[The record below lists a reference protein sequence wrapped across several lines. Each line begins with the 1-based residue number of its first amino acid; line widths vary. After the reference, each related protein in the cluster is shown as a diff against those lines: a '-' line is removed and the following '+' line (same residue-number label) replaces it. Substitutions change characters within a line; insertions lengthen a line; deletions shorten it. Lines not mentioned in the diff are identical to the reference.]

1 MLISNL
7 IFVLK
12 SHCRKFKIT
21 NGLIDKSPYSPFKID
36 MSQQDNDFEEP
47 KFTLK
52 ILKYV
57 TTEKMA
63 LLVTCYIHPT
73 WYVLPSLG
81 SSTEELNNNK
91 CRQNVFL
98 CFISSFYSGRKKI
111 LTLMC
116 EAPLPKPP
124 PPPPPPPTTPTPKSP
139 NPIYPIHPNTQPMHP
154 SNPRIHNPPCT
165 PTPPTAPPKNTPK
178 HHNAHD
184 SPGPINTPVGFVR

>member
-124 PPPPPPPTTPTPKSP
+124 PPQPPPPNPQTPYIPSIPTP
-139 NPIYPIHPNTQPMHP
+139 N
-154 SNPRIHNPPCT
+154 PCT
-165 PTPPTAPPKNTPK
+165 PRTQGSITPLAPQPLLLPHPKKNTPK

>member
-21 NGLIDKSPYSPFKID
+21 NRLINKSPFSPFKID
-36 MSQQDNDFEEP
+36 MSQQDNDFEDP

-91 CRQNVFL
+91 NKWWKGKGDCG
-98 CFISSFYSGRKKI
+98 SSGGGGREGG
-111 LTLMC
+111 LWW
-116 EAPLPKPP
+116 E
-124 PPPPPPPTTPTPKSP
+124 
-139 NPIYPIHPNTQPMHP
+139 
-154 SNPRIHNPPCT
+154 
-165 PTPPTAPPKNTPK
+165 
-178 HHNAHD
+178 
-184 SPGPINTPVGFVR
+184 

>member
-98 CFISSFYSGRKKI
+98 CFISSFYMVHEA
-111 LTLMC
+111 LMF
-116 EAPLPKPP
+116 
-124 PPPPPPPTTPTPKSP
+124 TVS
-139 NPIYPIHPNTQPMHP
+139 
-154 SNPRIHNPPCT
+154 IHNNCFHYFDTKDPLLLRFI
-165 PTPPTAPPKNTPK
+165 
-178 HHNAHD
+178 
-184 SPGPINTPVGFVR
+184 SVGQVKIAVYVVNSHSAVHGVV